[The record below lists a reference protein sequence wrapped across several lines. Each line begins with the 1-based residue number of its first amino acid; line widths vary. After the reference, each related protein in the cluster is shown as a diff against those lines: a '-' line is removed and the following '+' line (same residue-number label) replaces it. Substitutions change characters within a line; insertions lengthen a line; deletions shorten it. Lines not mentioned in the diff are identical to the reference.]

1 LKNDDIVSLNKFDL
15 GQTDMLLHE
24 ITLTT
29 EKPVVKQFKIPDAH
43 KREVEKHVAE
53 WLKLGII
60 QPTHRKFNSPIY
72 AEEKKHGGIRL
83 VQDFRALNANTHTD
97 KYSMKDI
104 GECIGDI
111 GECIGDIRECI
122 RDIREYIGDIRECIG
137 DIRECIGDIRRSRS
151 TIFVMIDLT
160 AQFWQLLLHPE
171 LDHNR
176 FHCARKRTIPVDHH
190 ANGNAQSTHPLPR
203 FMETTVYGLPNMIIY
218 IDDLLLHSCNHLE
231 HMEQTGCAPP
241 LQHGIKINLPNS
253 HFGSKQVAYLVVQ
266 LTEAS
271 ILPEPRPQF
280 RPHVQHPDHP
290 DQEGHPME
298 RRPPS
303 ASTLESL
310 HRATSWTIP
319 RNTGPTTSS

>member
-1 LKNDDIVSLNKFDL
+1 
-15 GQTDMLLHE
+15 MLLHE

-104 GECIGDI
+104 
-111 GECIGDIRECI
+111 REC
-122 RDIREYIGDIRECIG
+122 IGDIRECIG

-151 TIFVMIDLT
+151 NIFAMIDLT

-280 RPHVQHPDHP
+280 CPHVQHPDHP